1 MLATLSCWL
10 REKRCNSFSICVH
23 DVIFEEFVDCS
34 VMEKDNFADVQ
45 LDKSGLS
52 EESFYQS
59 RDMYQEKTPKEFKLG
74 WFFFFSTTAFL
85 TFQIDLNGIEE
96 REF

>member
-1 MLATLSCWL
+1 
-10 REKRCNSFSICVH
+10 
-23 DVIFEEFVDCS
+23 
-34 VMEKDNFADVQ
+34 MEKDNFADVQ
-45 LDKSGLS
+45 LDKPGLS

-59 RDMYQEKTPKEFKLG
+59 RDMYQEKTPKEFKFG
-74 WFFFFSTTAFL
+74 WVFFSTTVFL

>member
-1 MLATLSCWL
+1 
-10 REKRCNSFSICVH
+10 
-23 DVIFEEFVDCS
+23 
-34 VMEKDNFADVQ
+34 MEKDNFVDVQ
-45 LDKSGLS
+45 LDKPGLS

-59 RDMYQEKTPKEFKLG
+59 RDMYQEKTPKEFKFG
-74 WFFFFSTTAFL
+74 CFVFFLTAVFL